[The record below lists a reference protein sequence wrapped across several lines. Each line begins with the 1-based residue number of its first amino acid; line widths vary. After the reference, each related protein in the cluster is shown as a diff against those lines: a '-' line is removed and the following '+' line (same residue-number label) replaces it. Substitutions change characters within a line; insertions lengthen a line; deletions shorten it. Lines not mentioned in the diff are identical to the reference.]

1 MATITNIH
9 SIIHTLR
16 RILSPSPWERA
27 GERLLGVR
35 LLFLFVLSCGSAFA
49 QNYQGFVYVNGREFL
64 ERNDTLFVSFDI
76 HVDSKAVPTCG
87 TVIFEPELADDTRKV
102 ILPYIRLTGKKR
114 AHLDRR
120 WFALCSDEWLS
131 YYQPPHISVT
141 TGKYTDEILSYNI
154 HLPYEDWMEQANLSL
169 KQEIT
174 GCRHQSQLYV
184 YTLNNC
190 LNLSPRAPYQVQP
203 LVSMSTPDDASK
215 TRVRQGSAFLDFQVG
230 RSVILPDFRR
240 NPVEL
245 AKINDA
251 ISGIADDADVQL
263 KGITVEG
270 FASPEGTY
278 ASNEKLSRERAAAL
292 KEYIRNRYF
301 FAEQLFTVRWTGEDW
316 KGLKTL
322 VEQSDLDYKNELLAV
337 ISGYEEPDAKERK
350 LKAVGRGIPY
360 SKMLRELFPELR
372 RVEYRVDYMVRNYNL
387 SEAKEV
393 LRRNPDNL
401 SQLEMYRVAESY
413 GKDSREY
420 REIMTEIIPKHFAT
434 DAVAINN
441 AAALLIGNEEY
452 QTARRLLEKVSPQ
465 SPSVWNNLGVIALQ
479 LGELDKAEELLNQAA
494 LVGLKEAVHNLEE
507 MKRKREDDK
516 KR

>member
-1 MATITNIH
+1 M
-9 SIIHTLR
+9 
-16 RILSPSPWERA
+16 
-27 GERLLGVR
+27 RLLVVSF
-35 LLFLFVLSCGSAFA
+35 FLFSLSWGEAFS
-49 QNYQGFVYVNGREFL
+49 QNYQGFVSVTSQEFS
-64 ERNDTLFVSFDI
+64 ERNDSLFIGFDVR
-76 HVDSKAVPTCG
+76 VDAKAVPACAS
-87 TVIFEPELADDTRKV
+87 VILEPELGDENHKV
-102 ILPYIRLTGKKR
+102 ALPYILLNSKR
-114 AHLDRR
+114 RSNLNKR
-120 WFALCSDEWLS
+120 WFAICSNEWLAR
-131 YYQPPHISVT
+131 YQAPQFSVT
-141 TGKYTDEILSYNI
+141 AGKYTDEVISYRI
-154 HLPYEDWMEQANLSL
+154 HLPYEEWMQHSQLTL
-169 KQEIT
+169 KQELT
-174 GCRHQSQLYV
+174 ECGGKSRLYA
-184 YTLNNC
+184 YTLGNC
-190 LNLSPRAPYQVQP
+190 IQLSPRIPYQPQT
-203 LVSMSTPDDASK
+203 LVSMSIPEDASK
-215 TRVRQGSAFLDFQVG
+215 ARIRQGSAFLDFQVG
-230 RSVILPDFRR
+230 RATILPDFRR

-292 KEYIRNRYF
+292 KEYIRSRYF

-372 RVEYRVDYMVRNYNL
+372 RVEYRVDYTVRNYNL

-413 GKDSREY
+413 GKDSQEY

-441 AAALLIGNEEY
+441 AAALLISNEEY

-465 SPSVWNNLGVIALQ
+465 SPSVWN
-479 LGELDKAEELLNQAA
+479 
-494 LVGLKEAVHNLEE
+494 
-507 MKRKREDDK
+507 
-516 KR
+516 